1 MTNAAQNCKHCQKS
15 SLSLL
20 LLRPSP
26 VALDPEL
33 RPSGAGQVTA
43 DAALVAPMVPAGLK
57 QSKTVLRLL
66 RAGYVHLYIP
76 SRDTGQTPN
85 KAWHT
90 WRVTDEGDLLAQTH
104 PLFATPSTSAVC
116 SRTGHNVSGFKLI
129 QIPDAHELMGQAIW
143 LAFSANLWNTKLKQ
157 QNKANAQAMVEV
169 KLGQTKAPAFKPD
182 EANLS
187 RQVLECMV
195 LNYPVPMC
203 LGPDSNGQEPPNP
216 APAFPFNSL
225 AWNNGS
231 RHMAETLQKAAA
243 AHPKTLGHEL
253 AVVLPDPVG
262 YAAELNALRLIA
274 HQQGLQLKP
283 EDQHKVQSH
292 FALKGL
298 ADNVADL
305 RSFNNVAAVVSRAS
319 FEALQKSSPQ
329 RMKDA
334 TWEPLQQNERPGPN
348 QLGRLWTP
356 QARQKLAEQAPT
368 FKTLAKKEIE
378 KGYDPQASQAWFQ
391 ALEDKTRKA
400 LEPYERQWLQ
410 GRDHAAVGRY
420 FALHFDEAERNRPGT
435 AQDHSAGGVYLQEVA
450 QIDGPPPVTS
460 VALIDAYLAAY
471 YKAPDDP
478 QAFVV
483 RALAANQ
490 KVLFKELSTQLAG
503 DPNVDADSGGMRDK
517 SVDFIKGLLDVKGEH
532 FRVKYSWMTDALLGF
547 AVGPMSNLGA
557 AVVGLTA
564 LEGVDA
570 LAKRPKLAALAVNAA
585 AWLGGLDTALKTA
598 MTQQVVRPVLA
609 TFWVDRGLVNRA
621 IASGG
626 WMGARDGGRQRVT
639 ILTDTA
645 RLKKGPV
652 DVQALLTGAD
662 GTEVARGT
670 KAGEALTAKATGAIV
685 LNAATG
691 LTPRQGAALFTAQ
704 VEEARKVGASIR
716 AAIPTGAKAVG
727 FSLDGR
733 LALASVIVQS
743 IGIVNGLRAVDKAET
758 ELQGAS
764 EAERADKE
772 KALRDAKLGYMDSLG
787 GLTAGC
793 LDTVRVGLEA
803 MNLQRGAATGAVALN
818 SIHALKFGAQ
828 LTGVFGGVLNAYVSA
843 EKSGDAGAKGLI
855 GVARLHYV
863 AIYAFGG
870 TGATSLVGAGLA
882 ASEFIVA
889 RQIGSRAVQQAAGRF
904 LASRV
909 AGVAVAATVPVAGW
923 VLLGV
928 GIVASVGAA
937 LMEPTKLEGWARQT
951 PFGKGPAGQKFK
963 TLDEQNKALNTALD
977 LAAQPPALEAKSA

>member
-26 VALDPEL
+26 VALDPRL
-33 RPSGAGQVTA
+33 RPVGAAQVTA
-43 DAALVAPMVPAGLK
+43 DATLVTPMVPTDLK

-76 SRDTGQTPN
+76 SRDTGQSPN
-85 KAWHT
+85 NAWHT
-90 WRVTDEGDLLAQTH
+90 WRVTDEGDVLAQTH
-104 PLFATPSTSAVC
+104 PLFAAPSTSAVC
-116 SRTGHNVSGFKLI
+116 KRTGHNVSGFKLI
-129 QIPDAHELMGQAIW
+129 QIPDAHELMGQSIW
-143 LAFSANLWNTKLKQ
+143 LAFSANIWNTKLKQ

-182 EANLS
+182 EASLS
-187 RQVLECMV
+187 RQLLECTV

-203 LGPDSNGQEPPNP
+203 LGPDSSGQEQPNP

-225 AWNNGS
+225 AWNNGT
-231 RHMAETLQKAAA
+231 RHMAQTLQKAAA
-243 AHPKTLGHEL
+243 AHRKTLGHEL

-262 YAAELNALRLIA
+262 YAAELNALRLLA

-334 TWEPLQQNERPGPN
+334 TWEPLQHNQRPSPN

-368 FKTLAKKEIE
+368 FKALAKKEIE

-391 ALEDKTRKA
+391 ALEEKTRKA
-400 LEPYERQWLQ
+400 LKPYERQWLQ
-410 GRDHAAVGRY
+410 GRDHTAVGRY

-478 QAFVV
+478 QAFAV

-490 KVLFKELSTQLAG
+490 KELFKDLSTQLAG
-503 DPNVDADSGGMRDK
+503 DPNVDGMRDK

-557 AVVGLTA
+557 AVGGLTA

-570 LAKRPKLAALAVNAA
+570 VAKRPKLAALAVNAA

-609 TFWVDRGLVNRA
+609 TFWVERGLVNRA

-652 DVQALLTGAD
+652 DVQALLSGAD

-670 KAGEALTAKATGAIV
+670 KAGEALAAKATGAIV

-743 IGIVNGLRAVDKAET
+743 IGLVNGLRALDKAAA

-772 KALRDAKLGYMDSLG
+772 KALSDARLGYMDSLG

-803 MNLQRGAATGAVALN
+803 MNLQRGAAAGGVALN
-818 SIHALKFGAQ
+818 SIHVLKIGVQ
-828 LTGVFGGVLNAYVSA
+828 LTGVFGGFLNGYVSNSKA
-843 EKSGDAGAKGLI
+843 GDANEKGLKSI
-855 GVARLHYV
+855 ARLHYL
-863 AIYAFGG
+863 ATTAFIG
-870 TGATSLVGAGLA
+870 TGVTSLAGAGLA
-882 ASEFIVA
+882 GAEFIVA
-889 RQIGSRAVQQAAGRF
+889 RELGSKALQQAAFRF
-904 LASRV
+904 GASRV
-909 AGVAVAATVPVAGW
+909 AGVAVAAAVPVAGW

-928 GIVASVGAA
+928 GVVASVGAA
-937 LMEPTKLEGWARQT
+937 LLEPTKLEAWARQT
-951 PFGKGPAGQKFK
+951 PFGKGPDGQKFK
-963 TLDEQNKALNTALD
+963 TLDEQNNALNTALAVATQAP
-977 LAAQPPALEAKSA
+977 AAKAKSA